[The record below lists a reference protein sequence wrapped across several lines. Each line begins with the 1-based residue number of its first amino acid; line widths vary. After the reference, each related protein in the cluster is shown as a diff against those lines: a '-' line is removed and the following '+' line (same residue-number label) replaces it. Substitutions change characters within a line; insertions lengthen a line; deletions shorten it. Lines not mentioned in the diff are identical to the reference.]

1 MLAGVTYEEITEL
14 ITRSFQGAQLAK
26 EAADGE

>member
-14 ITRSFQGAQLAK
+14 ITRSFQEAQLAK